1 MNIEKLI
8 NTHFENNLLN
18 ILLVSHQ
25 KKCFKYEYPVQVDAK
40 TIDKGKCCLSEEKF
54 VIFLKSK
61 NKKTAGVRSTE
72 HNGINNQPWN
82 KKKMPVQLDGHQ
94 A

>member
-1 MNIEKLI
+1 MLVPHKNAC
-8 NTHFENNLLN
+8 FE
-18 ILLVSHQ
+18 
-25 KKCFKYEYPVQVDAK
+25 YEYLVQIDAK
-40 TIDKGKCCLSEEKF
+40 IIDKGKYCLREEKF

-61 NKKTAGVRSTE
+61 NYKTAGVRSTE